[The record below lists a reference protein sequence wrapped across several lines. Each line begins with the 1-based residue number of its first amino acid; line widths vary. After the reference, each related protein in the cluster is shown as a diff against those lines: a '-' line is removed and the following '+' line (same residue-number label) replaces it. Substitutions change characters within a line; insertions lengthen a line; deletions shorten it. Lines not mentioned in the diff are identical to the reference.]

1 MKTVIELD
9 TYMQSRNYSYIRSQ
23 FHNNGDEYIREYM
36 HKISIFIP
44 EKTSTETKIKII
56 KNTTKTIQLQS

>member
-9 TYMQSRNYSYIRSQ
+9 AYMQSRNYFYIRSQ

-36 HKISIFIP
+36 HKNGFENQGGVWINCF
-44 EKTSTETKIKII
+44 
-56 KNTTKTIQLQS
+56 

>member
-36 HKISIFIP
+36 HKNGISTLRF
-44 EKTSTETKIKII
+44 ENLS
-56 KNTTKTIQLQS
+56 

>member
-36 HKISIFIP
+36 HKNGISTLRFENQGGVWINCF
-44 EKTSTETKIKII
+44 
-56 KNTTKTIQLQS
+56 